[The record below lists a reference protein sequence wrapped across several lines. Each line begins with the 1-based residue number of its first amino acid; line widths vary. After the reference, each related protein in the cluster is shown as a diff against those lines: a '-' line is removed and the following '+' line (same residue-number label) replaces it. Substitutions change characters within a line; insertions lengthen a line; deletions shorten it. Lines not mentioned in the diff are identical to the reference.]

1 MNYYLI
7 IPRCWGT
14 DTYSQGLTAGLGINK
29 ITPSYLQYRC
39 NPFSKRISSELSQ
52 SFQCAMLG
60 FPKIG
65 LPPVIIGFSMKQ
77 TSQLLGSP
85 HDFGIIHFCHRI
97 FYYKPSILDTSIYG
111 NPQIQPT
118 SYRMAERG
126 GVCHANAQWPLFDG
140 RKVEV
145 QINDPVG
152 TISTVPSG
160 NPTQHWKSSRFI
172 DEFPMKTP
180 FTQDFSLP
188 RLIFP
193 GGNSIKHH

>member
-126 GVCHANAQWPLFDG
+126 GYVMQMHNG
-140 RKVEV
+140 RSSMVEK
-145 QINDPVG
+145 
-152 TISTVPSG
+152 
-160 NPTQHWKSSRFI
+160 WKSKSMIPWELSVQYPLVIQHSTGRAPDLQMSF
-172 DEFPMKTP
+172 
-180 FTQDFSLP
+180 L
-188 RLIFP
+188 
-193 GGNSIKHH
+193 